1 MEKRK
6 DAEQN
11 AVLWDMDGV
20 LVDTGEFHYLTWKET
35 LELNGIPFSRRDFQH
50 TFGMNNEQVLTLV
63 LGHKPDPGR
72 LKEMSDLK
80 EENFRKMVRDQSELN
95 PAVLE
100 LLDQVQEA
108 GIKQAIA
115 SSAPA
120 ENIEAVID
128 KLHIRDFF
136 RAIVSGDSLPS
147 KPDPTV
153 FRHAARALGVLP
165 ENCIVVEDAIAGIGA
180 AKRANMK
187 CIAVAATHP
196 IADLEDADLAV
207 PSLDELT
214 MADLIQ
220 MFDNN

>member
-1 MEKRK
+1 MGKSK
-6 DAEQN
+6 VTKQN

-35 LELNGIPFSRRDFQH
+35 LELNGIPFSRQEFQH
-50 TFGMNNEQVLTLV
+50 TFGMNNEQVLTFV

-115 SSAPA
+115 SSAPS
-120 ENIEAVID
+120 ENIDTVVD

-136 RAIVSGDSLPS
+136 QAMVSGNSLPS
-147 KPDPTV
+147 KPDPVV
-153 FRHAARALGVLP
+153 FLLAAQELGVAP

-196 IADLEDADLAV
+196 IEDLEEADLAV
-207 PSLDELT
+207 PSLDKLT
-214 MADLIQ
+214 IADIIQ
-220 MFDNN
+220 LFNN